1 MNLLISHPTSTIV
14 YIKTKINGNWGGGF
28 FSSASRPPRRHQG
41 WPRRSPWHIPRLT
54 VSSAHSA
61 SSAPLARRQAATF
74 GLAHWLLLV
83 LVQAE
88 NAGFGNLRWL
98 PFMQAQNA
106 LAAVLVALLAWGA
119 SRAAWSRWL
128 FCAVFALVSIFVAF
142 DPGYYRLFADH
153 FRLSMGEG
161 LRTMDPARGFSS
173 LASVVEGAKAPLIV
187 NATFVLAML
196 GWLGRRWLGGK
207 HRTLTLPPP
216 TSHQPGGDRLRP
228 SMLSVGCWM
237 LGVSTFALLAFLRVP
252 PALTTASHHPLFPLI
267 QEALLPRVTASLSTK
282 AGDDAPL
289 DAQPSTSPALAAAA
303 AKIRA
308 ASPKPN
314 FVLIILESVGARQ
327 LLTADGLP
335 DPVNTPHLAEL
346 ARHAVVFD
354 HLYVP
359 YPATVR
365 THLAI
370 NTGGSQVTWSNVF
383 DTLTREYTG
392 PLVGR
397 DFSRAGYATS
407 LFSSER
413 LDVEAMDQM
422 EALAGWGTLYDFG
435 RDVKNHTSANVLNS
449 WSAREEF
456 TIGLIEPW
464 LEEHRGGPFLLAYM
478 NGATHHPYSVPRG
491 FPTPNGVAT
500 DRARYLNSIHYSDD
514 AIGQV
519 VAMLK
524 ARGLF
529 ENTIIAVTGDHG
541 EAFGE
546 HPGNYAHKNAIYED
560 NVRSFLLLSHP
571 ALGGTERSDRVGM
584 SGDLFPTL
592 AALSGLPV
600 KVPGLDLLTRD
611 YPARAIGFTKGAFP
625 EQWGRRDGRWKFIE
639 KIRERQAELYDLTTD
654 PAEQHNLADAHA
666 NLVARFSAQCERWYL
681 RVDAE
686 FTAQLAGYQSSNV
699 GTADLRSYGPKVIT
713 ASAAAPAADTRWI
726 SDNREHTFTVVWRAP
741 DGTRYVAGQKLAAAQ
756 SKTLTPCPA
765 PLPLTRGEWS
775 VSIEDAGHELL
786 RTHFTAP

>member
-1 MNLLISHPTSTIV
+1 MS
-14 YIKTKINGNWGGGF
+14 F
-28 FSSASRPPRRHQG
+28 DDSASPAQQALRR
-41 WPRRSPWHIPRLT
+41 
-54 VSSAHSA
+54 AA
-61 SSAPLARRQAATF
+61 SF

-88 NAGFGNLRWL
+88 NVGLGNLRWL
-98 PFMQAQNA
+98 PLMQAQNA
-106 LAAVLVALLAWGA
+106 VAAVLVALLAWVA
-119 SRAAWSRWL
+119 SRTAWSRWA
-128 FCAVFALVSIFVAF
+128 FFAGFALVSFFVAL

-161 LRTMDPARGFSS
+161 VRTMDPARGMSS
-173 LASVVEGAKAPLIV
+173 LASLVEGAKAALAV
-187 NATFVLAML
+187 NASVVLAML
-196 GWLGRRWLGGK
+196 GWLARNERRTSKPERRTPNDLPCAGACSSEGNDYRTAKSERVSSSDLPRPRQNTSAFGVRVSAFGVLSLAALSWL
-207 HRTLTLPPP
+207 
-216 TSHQPGGDRLRP
+216 QIP
-228 SMLSVGCWM
+228 SG
-237 LGVSTFALLAFLRVP
+237 
-252 PALTTASHHPLFPLI
+252 LTTASHHPLFPLI
-267 QEALLPRVTASLSTK
+267 QEALLPRVTANLSPK

-289 DAQPSTSPALAAAA
+289 DAQPSTSPSLAAAA

-308 ASPKPN
+308 ASPRPN
-314 FVLIILESVGARQ
+314 IVLIILESVGARQ
-327 LLTADGLP
+327 LLTATGLP

-346 ARHAVVFD
+346 ARRAVVFD
-354 HLYVP
+354 HIYVP

-392 PLVGR
+392 PLIGR
-397 DFSRAGYATS
+397 EFTGAGYATA

-413 LDVEAMDQM
+413 LDVEAMDCM

-491 FPTPNGVAT
+491 SPSPNGIAT
-500 DRARYLNSIHYSDD
+500 DHARYLNSIHYSDD

-524 ARGLF
+524 ARGLL

-571 ALGGTERSDRVGM
+571 AFGGTEHSDRVGM
-584 SGDLFPTL
+584 SGDIFPTL
-592 AALSGLPV
+592 AALSGLAV
-600 KVPGLDLLTRD
+600 KVSGLDLLTRD
-611 YPARAIGFTKGAFP
+611 YPARAISFTKGTFP

-654 PAEQHNLADAHA
+654 PGERQNLAEAHA
-666 NLVARFSAQCERWYL
+666 DLVARLSAQCERWYL

-686 FTAQLAGYQSSNV
+686 FTAQLSGYQSS
-699 GTADLRSYGPKVIT
+699 AFAASDLRTYGPKVIT
-713 ASAAAPAADTRWI
+713 ASAAIPSAAVRWI
-726 SDNREHTFTVVWRAP
+726 SDNRERTFTIVWQAP
-741 DGTRYVAGQKLAAAQ
+741 DGTRHVAEQKLTATQ
-756 SKTLTPCPA
+756 SRTVTPCPA
-765 PLPLTRGEWS
+765 PLPLARGEWS